1 MADDKRDPS
10 RDDDL
15 SAEAAQ
21 TPEGRDLAAD
31 LPDPEVDA
39 AAEIDA
45 DNDGIPDVEQP
56 DEGYDASEENEALA
70 EATAVAADRRRPLAP
85 RKKNAPTP
93 RQKHRPVE
101 EEKRTGPVEFVG
113 QSVDELKK
121 VVWPTG
127 EQVRGYFVVVL
138 VFVAF
143 IIAVVTVLDLLFGN
157 MVTWL
162 FG

>member
-15 SAEAAQ
+15 SNEAAE

-39 AAEIDA
+39 AGEIDA
-45 DNDGIPDVEQP
+45 DYDGVPDVEQP
-56 DEGYDASEENEALA
+56 DEGYDASEDNEVLA
-70 EATAVAADRRRPLAP
+70 EATAAAAESRRPSAP
-85 RKKNAPTP
+85 RKKSAPTP
-93 RQKHRPVE
+93 RQKHRPAE
-101 EEKRTGPVEFVG
+101 EDKRTGPVEFVG

-143 IIAVVTVLDLLFGN
+143 IIAVVTVLDLLFG
-157 MVTWL
+157 MGVTRL

>member
-1 MADDKRDPS
+1 M
-10 RDDDL
+10 
-15 SAEAAQ
+15 
-21 TPEGRDLAAD
+21 
-31 LPDPEVDA
+31 
-39 AAEIDA
+39 
-45 DNDGIPDVEQP
+45 
-56 DEGYDASEENEALA
+56 
-70 EATAVAADRRRPLAP
+70 
-85 RKKNAPTP
+85 
-93 RQKHRPVE
+93 E